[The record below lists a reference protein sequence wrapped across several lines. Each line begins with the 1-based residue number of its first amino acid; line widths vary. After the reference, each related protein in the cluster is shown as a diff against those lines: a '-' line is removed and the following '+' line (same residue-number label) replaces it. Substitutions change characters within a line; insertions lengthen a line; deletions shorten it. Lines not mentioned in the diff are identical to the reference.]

1 MYTACILDYTYNYHC
16 DYDGSKSIGRQEQRS
31 LLYHES
37 REKPCKNTDATK
49 WTSWLVTKRRPPTD
63 ISLMFIGTP
72 FRFKRFQPLC
82 ISWTDQTPVH
92 DAMLEGNT
100 SSRIEEAGTWKTP
113 IELLFCFS
121 FSTLVLESASI
132 ESGLQLQ
139 VWASSTVQ
147 FWLKFTFHPTN
158 SSFSKCKK
166 LHSPRESAHKPPIF
180 YLCFWDMLA
189 TDKLCNQAVHILRCQ
204 H

>member
-1 MYTACILDYTYNYHC
+1 MTVPYRLEDRNKEVCCTMNP
-16 DYDGSKSIGRQEQRS
+16 GRRHAKTQLPQNEPHDWLREGLQRIW
-31 LLYHES
+31 LL
-37 REKPCKNTDATK
+37 
-49 WTSWLVTKRRPPTD
+49 LVLT
-63 ISLMFIGTP
+63 GTP

-100 SSRIEEAGTWKTP
+100 SSRIEEAVTWKTR
-113 IELLFCFS
+113 IEHLFCFS
-121 FSTLVLESASI
+121 FSTQVLESASI

-147 FWLKFTFHPTN
+147 FWLQFTFHPTN
-158 SSFSKCKK
+158 SSFSKHKT

-189 TDKLCNQAVHILRCQ
+189 TDKLCNQAVHILHCQ